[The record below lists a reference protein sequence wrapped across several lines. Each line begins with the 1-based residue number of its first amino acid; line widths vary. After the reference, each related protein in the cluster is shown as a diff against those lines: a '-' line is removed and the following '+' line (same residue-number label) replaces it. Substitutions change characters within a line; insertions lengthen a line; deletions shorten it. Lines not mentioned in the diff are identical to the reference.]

1 MKQITIVTES
11 RPGVVAEISELLAA
25 AEVNIETLDAEA
37 VGSSSIINLTVDQYD
52 AALRAFSQS
61 NFHAISEDALV
72 VQLEDRPGELARI
85 MRRFNEAQINLRSVR
100 IIRRD
105 QGRSIV
111 AIATSRTTEAMEL
124 VKDVLVSSR
133 PCESP

>member
-11 RPGVVAEISELLAA
+11 RPGVVAQISELLAA

-37 VGSSSIINLTVDQYD
+37 VGSSSIVNLTVDQYD
-52 AALRAFSQS
+52 VALRAFSQS
-61 NFHAISEDALV
+61 PFQAISEDALV

-85 MRRFNEAQINLRSVR
+85 MRRFNEAQLSLRSVR

-111 AIATSRTTEAMEL
+111 AIATSRTKEAMEL
-124 VKDVLVSSR
+124 VKDVLVS
-133 PCESP
+133 